1 VTQLFGDG
9 DTIIPVVLLVFNA
22 DLASISDLQVVIQG
36 MSGRG
41 NGGAPLGHYTRTIV
55 FGKDRM
61 MYIGISSLENVD
73 ADSSRSRVRR
83 FPISFPEGGLQFE
96 SGELWADG
104 LRNPLALAFDA
115 NNVLWEMVFIV
126 NFRTMAQTI

>member
-1 VTQLFGDG
+1 M
-9 DTIIPVVLLVFNA
+9 IILSELSVLNI
-22 DLASISDLQVVIQG
+22 DLASITDLQVVIQG

-55 FGKDRM
+55 FGNDNM

-83 FPISFPEGGLQFE
+83 FPISFPEGGLQFS

-104 LRNPLALAFDA
+104 LRNPLALAFDS
-115 NNVLWEMVFIV
+115 NNVLWEMVLV
-126 NFRTMAQTI
+126 ANSRTTAPTN